1 MTVKPLTIELPPLHP
16 AQRAVRDDGARFK
29 VLACGRRW
37 GKSRLA
43 SALATEC
50 ALQKGAVW
58 IITPSY
64 STGDPMFNDVRRLAA
79 QIPGAT
85 INRSD
90 RRIDYPGAG
99 IVQVRSGDQPEL
111 LRGNSLDL
119 AIFDEAAHAVKL
131 QELWVEIIR
140 PALADRRGRALFLS
154 SPNGRNYFWQLFQ
167 LGQDASQTDWQS
179 WQLPTSTNPHIAKEE
194 IENAR
199 RSMTERAFLQ
209 EFEAQFVD
217 SSGVFRNV
225 RELATAHPQPGPAA
239 NHLYYAGID
248 WGRSGD
254 YTAICLYDATSKAL
268 ACLDRFTGLPFDVQL
283 GRVRTVIE
291 LWKPVQSTIELNS
304 IGTPLFEQLQKMQ
317 LPTRLHGFTTG
328 NANKGQ
334 LVDALALALERKAI
348 TLLDDP
354 VLVGELQAFAAET
367 LPSGLIRYGAPS
379 GQHDDCVI
387 ALLLAYGPTAD
398 SSGLAAQPAVM
409 SSQIFSRAELVYQF
423 F

>member
-1 MTVKPLTIELPPLHP
+1 MKALQIELPPLHP
-16 AQRAVRDDGARFK
+16 AQRAVRDNGARFK

-43 SALATEC
+43 SALATEA
-50 ALQKGAVW
+50 ALQKGSVW

-90 RRIDYPGAG
+90 RRIDYPSGG

-111 LRGNSLDL
+111 LRGSSLDL

-140 PALADRRGRALFLS
+140 PALADRKGRALFLS
-154 SPNGRNYFWQLFQ
+154 SPAGRNYFWQLFQ
-167 LGQDASQTDWQS
+167 LGQDATQTDWQS
-179 WQLPTSTNPHIAKEE
+179 WQLPTSTNPHIDKAE
-194 IENAR
+194 IENAK

-209 EFEAQFVD
+209 EFEAEFTD
-217 SSGVFRNV
+217 SSGVFRHV
-225 RELATAHPQPGPAA
+225 RECATAQPQPGPVVG
-239 NHLYYAGID
+239 HEYFMGLD
-248 WGRSGD
+248 WGRSND
-254 YTAICLYDATSKAL
+254 YTAISIFGATSKRQVYQ
-268 ACLDRFTGLPFDVQL
+268 DRFTGLPFDTQL
-283 GRVRTVIE
+283 ARVRATIE
-291 LWKPVQSTIELNS
+291 HWKPAQTTVELNS
-304 IGTPLFEQLQKMQ
+304 IGTPLFEQLQKMN
-317 LPTRLHGFTTG
+317 LPTRLFGFTTG

-334 LVDALALALERKAI
+334 LVDALALALERKTI
-348 TLLDDP
+348 TLLDNP
-354 VLVGELQAFAAET
+354 VLIADLQAFTAET

-379 GQHDDCVI
+379 GQHDDTVI

-409 SSQIFSRAELVYQF
+409 TSQVVSRAELVYQF